1 MNAPAPRRPRGR
13 YRFLPPPRWA
23 AQFHAWVGRRVAVN
37 PMVFSMIKL
46 VVVTPLLIA
55 ALSPMDAVPSTRFV
69 VLGLLVAFLLL
80 DYLDAAVARH
90 GALESKAARILDRV
104 TDYPLL
110 IAVAYFA
117 VPLVDERLLVAKVAL
132 DFALLGLYVMGRGRT
147 DNRLRA
153 GISYAALIA
162 LLFAVQGWG
171 GRVLNSQAIEYL
183 LWANIAYLATTAAFY
198 LGLLQ
203 KRFVADALS
212 GANLLCGI
220 FSIIFASRGRFEISL
235 MFVLLGTAFDGFDG
249 AAARRWGGTSI
260 GVYSD
265 DVADGVN
272 YGIAP
277 GFALYYVLGEGVSG
291 LFVGIFYAVFVIA
304 RLVFFT
310 LNKADSDPNY
320 FAGVPSPVGGIVAM
334 ASIVLFEHEPGALGL
349 MIGIACAQ
357 MVSFSTHY
365 RHLGRA
371 IAKHRK
377 ALVGAPLYLV
387 VLLMGLKLGGPR
399 GAAAVILAGNLAYGF
414 LPMVLAF
421 ARVLSIRRSARLGL
435 PESATDEIEAGVDD
449 GEEPPAEDEAE
460 AQPSGKSSLAP
471 VAAAD
476 ASS

>member
-1 MNAPAPRRPRGR
+1 MADPSARRRPRGR
-13 YRFLPPPRWA
+13 YRFLPRPRWA
-23 AQFHAWVGRRVAVN
+23 TDVHVWVGQRVGISPV
-37 PMVFSMIKL
+37 VFSAIKMVL
-46 VVVTPLLIA
+46 VTPLLIA
-55 ALSPMDAVPSTRFV
+55 ALEPVALFSAPRFV
-69 VLGLLVAFLLL
+69 VLGLLVAFLAL
-80 DYLDAAVARH
+80 DYLDAAIASQREH
-90 GALESKAARILDRV
+90 ESRAARIFDRV

-110 IAVAYFA
+110 IAVASFA
-117 VPLVDERLLVAKVAL
+117 VGLVDVRLLVAKVAL
-132 DFALLGLYVMGRGRT
+132 DVGLLVLFMFGRGRS

-153 GISYAALIA
+153 GISYATLIA
-162 LLFAVQGWG
+162 LLFSAQGWG
-171 GRVLNSQAIEYL
+171 ARVLTTQAIEFL
-183 LWANIAYLATTAAFY
+183 LWANIAYSATTAAFY

-220 FSIIFASRGRFEISL
+220 FSIVFASRGRYEVSL
-235 MFVLLGTAFDGFDG
+235 MFVLLGTTFDGFDG

-277 GFALYYVLGEGVSG
+277 GFALYYVLGEGISG
-291 LFVGIFYAVFVIA
+291 LFVGVFYAAFVIA

-334 ASIVLFEHEPGALGL
+334 ASIVVFEHEPGALGL

-387 VLLMGLKLGGPR
+387 VLLLGLRLGGTR
-399 GAAAVILAGNLAYGF
+399 GAAGVILFGNLIYGF
-414 LPMVLAF
+414 LPMFLAF
-421 ARVLSIRRSARLGL
+421 QRVVSIRRARRSGDVPLDEDAEEPHTL
-435 PESATDEIEAGVDD
+435 PEDQPDAALAS
-449 GEEPPAEDEAE
+449 EP
-460 AQPSGKSSLAP
+460 
-471 VAAAD
+471 VVD
-476 ASS
+476 AS

>member
-1 MNAPAPRRPRGR
+1 MPR
-13 YRFLPPPRWA
+13 PRWA
-23 AQFHAWVGRRVAVN
+23 ADFHTWVGRHVGLN
-37 PMVFSMIKL
+37 PMVFSAIKFI
-46 VVVTPLLIA
+46 VVTPLLIA
-55 ALSPMDAVPSTRFV
+55 ALQPVAALPSTRFV
-69 VLGLLVAFLLL
+69 VLGLLVGFLML
-80 DYLDAAVARH
+80 DYLDAVVARQR
-90 GALESKAARILDRV
+90 AVESKAARILDRV

-110 IAVAYFA
+110 LAVAYFA
-117 VPLVDERLLVAKVAL
+117 VPLVDPRLLVGKVVL
-132 DFALLGLYVMGRGRT
+132 DFALLGLYVLGRGRT

-162 LLFAVQGWG
+162 LLFTVQGWG
-171 GRVLNSQAIEYL
+171 GRVLTAQAVEYL
-183 LWANIAYLATTAAFY
+183 LWANIAYSATTAAFY

-220 FSIIFASRGRFEISL
+220 FSIIFASRGRFEVSL

-277 GFALYYVLGEGVSG
+277 GFALYYVLGEGLSG
-291 LFVGIFYAVFVIA
+291 LFVGVFYAVFVIA

-334 ASIVLFEHEPGALGL
+334 ASIVVFEHEPGALGL

-387 VLLMGLKLGGPR
+387 VLLIGLRIGGPR
-399 GAAAVILAGNLAYGF
+399 GAAAVILFGNLCYGF

-421 ARVLSIRRSARLGL
+421 QRVVSIRRAARRGEL
-435 PESATDEIEAGVDD
+435 PAESPETDEAHPEAYPEEGE
-449 GEEPPAEDEAE
+449 GGSEEPAAHA
-460 AQPSGKSSLAP
+460 AQDSLASH
-471 VAAAD
+471 AAVD

>member
-1 MNAPAPRRPRGR
+1 
-13 YRFLPPPRWA
+13 
-23 AQFHAWVGRRVAVN
+23 
-37 PMVFSMIKL
+37 MVFSGIKL
-46 VVVTPLLIA
+46 VAVTPLLIA
-55 ALSPMDAVPSTRFV
+55 ALTPVSALPTTRFV

-80 DYLDAAVARH
+80 DYLDAVVARQREQ
-90 GALESKAARILDRV
+90 ESKAARILDRV

-110 IAVAYFA
+110 LAVAVFA
-117 VPLVDERLLVAKVAL
+117 APLIDARLLVAKVAL
-132 DFALLGLYVMGRGRT
+132 DFALLGLYVLGRGRS

-171 GRVLNSQAIEYL
+171 GRVLTPSAIEYL
-183 LWANIAYLATTAAFY
+183 LWANIAYSATTAAFY

-212 GANLLCGI
+212 GANLLCGV
-220 FSIIFASRGRFEISL
+220 FSIIFASRGRFEVSL

-249 AAARRWGGTSI
+249 AAARRWGGTRF

-277 GFALYYVLGEGVSG
+277 GFALYYVLGEGLSGVFVG
-291 LFVGIFYAVFVIA
+291 LFYAAFVIA

-310 LNKADSDPNY
+310 LNKADNDPNY

-334 ASIVLFEHEPGALGL
+334 ASIVVFENEPGALGL
-349 MIGIACAQ
+349 MIGVACAQ

-377 ALVGAPLYLV
+377 AMVGAPLYLV
-387 VLLMGLKLGGPR
+387 VLLIGLRLGGAK
-399 GAAAVILAGNLAYGF
+399 GAAVVILFGNLAYGF

-421 ARVLSIRRSARLGL
+421 ARVVSIRRAGRSS
-435 PESATDEIEAGVDD
+435 PDPDEEALEDAD
-449 GEEPPAEDEAE
+449 QEALEDAHAPFAEDEQSAL
-460 AQPSGKSSLAP
+460 ASSGP
-471 VAAAD
+471 AD